1 MDGVVAPWMNLE
13 KHLGDGLLVA
23 ATCDGKCCVARQRMA
38 RLSNLD
44 PAPGSRKL
52 GFGRVF
58 VASDWVDA
66 SVAASCSK
74 MMGERFGCN
83 VAVAPAP
90 LPTVPRFACVG
101 GCTVIPREMC
111 ARLNV
116 LGGRVGNISVP
127 CLWHVVNGDAGLFG
141 LPVENVPC
149 LWHVVNFAAGS
160 WLDSG

>member
-1 MDGVVAPWMNLE
+1 M
-13 KHLGDGLLVA
+13 
-23 ATCDGKCCVARQRMA
+23 
-38 RLSNLD
+38 D

-58 VASDWVDA
+58 VASGWVDA
-66 SVAASCSK
+66 SVAASCSR
-74 MMGERFGCN
+74 MMDERFGCK

-127 CLWHVVNGDAGLFG
+127 CLWHVVNGDAELFG

-149 LWHVVNFAAGS
+149 LWHVADVADGLRPESDQLARTVKNFVSPVTFRGLCRFFDFGDPNVVA
-160 WLDSG
+160 